1 MPTRTLPPRPDLAQL
16 KRQAHELHKLQREK
30 KASAAARIVANHP
43 EFRNRSPQDVL
54 AGPIAL
60 ADAQLVVARE
70 YGFPSW
76 AALKHDVEAAK
87 RVAPF
92 KPHPQFAEAEQV

>member
-16 KRQAHELHKLQREK
+16 KRQAHELHKLQRER

-60 ADAQLVVARE
+60 ADAPLVVARE
-70 YGFPSW
+70 DGFPSG
-76 AALKHDVEAAK
+76 AALQDAVECGTRRAAII
-87 RVAPF
+87 ANT
-92 KPHPQFAEAEQV
+92 HLAE